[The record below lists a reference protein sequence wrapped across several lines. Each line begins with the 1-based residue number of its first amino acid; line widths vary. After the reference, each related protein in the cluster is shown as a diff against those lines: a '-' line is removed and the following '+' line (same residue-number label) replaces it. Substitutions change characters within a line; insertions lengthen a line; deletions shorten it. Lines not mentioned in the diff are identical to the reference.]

1 MVRIIVG
8 DALEALRGLPDGS
21 VHCCVTSPP
30 YWGLRS
36 YQGDAGMIGLEPTFE
51 AHLANL
57 VSMFREVRRV
67 LRDDGTCWLNYG
79 DAYAGAP
86 SGGSSPDGDRKGRAD
101 TARRKTGKS
110 GRSWKPKDLMMM
122 PARVA
127 MALQAD
133 GTPDKAALDVLD
145 RVWDRLAASYG
156 SRDLPRW
163 VVEALNDLENEY
175 LAKASD
181 GGSWW
186 IRSELIW
193 QKPNPMPESVRDRP
207 TSSHEKVY
215 LMTKSGS
222 ALYWTNPNYHGVRTQ
237 PEPDYVYDV
246 KTRKRRN
253 LWVGHSY
260 FYDADAVRTPSDDWH
275 GGCFNPLAPEVQT
288 KRKEAVTRIPPEKQA
303 GANLR
308 NVMKVATHAFRE
320 AHFATFPPKL
330 IEPFIKA
337 GTSAHGCCADC
348 GAGWVRVVETTLLTK
363 GRGVTYTDR
372 AREIDT
378 EDYGWRPSCECEADT
393 VPATVLD
400 PFAGAGTTGLV
411 ADRLGRDAILI
422 EISPEYAEMAAK
434 RIRGDNPMFT
444 SVEVT

>member
-36 YQGDAGMIGLEPTFE
+36 YLGDPGMIGLEPTFE

-57 VSMFREVRRV
+57 VAVFREVRRV
-67 LRDDGTCWLNYG
+67 LRDDGCAFVNYG
-79 DAYAGAP
+79 DAYWP
-86 SGGSSPDGDRKGRAD
+86 GGPNNFG
-101 TARRKTGKS
+101 
-110 GRSWKPKDLMMM
+110 WKAKDLMDM
-122 PARVA
+122 PGLVSGALMRDGWWRRSA
-127 MALQAD
+127 M
-133 GTPDKAALDVLD
+133 V
-145 RVWDRLAASYG
+145 
-156 SRDLPRW
+156 
-163 VVEALNDLENEY
+163 
-175 LAKASD
+175 
-181 GGSWW
+181 
-186 IRSELIW
+186 W
-193 QKPNPMPESVRDRP
+193 QKPNAMPESVRDRP
-207 TSSHEKVY
+207 TSSYEMVY
-215 LMTKSGS
+215 LLGKSG
-222 ALYWTNPNYHGVRTQ
+222 AATYWTNPNYHGVRTQ

-260 FYDADAVRTPSDDWH
+260 FYDADAVRVAFTPYRENKD
-275 GGCFNPLAPEVQT
+275 GTKYNPMTSGLEGRPRNTVVDS
-288 KRKEAVTRIPPEKQA
+288 KPRVKNPA
-303 GANLR
+303 GANLRNVLEVPETPVKQRGHDRVHEGFRDRWDGMTKAEQQAGGASMR

-337 GTSAHGCCADC
+337 GTSEKGCCADC
-348 GAGWVRVVETTLLTK
+348 GAGWVRVVETEFVELAKRKPTRKALQNADMADVNSRGKMGYNATETL
-363 GRGVTYTDR
+363 
-372 AREIDT
+372 
-378 EDYGWRPSCECEADT
+378 GWRPSCECEADT

-400 PFAGAGTTGLV
+400 CFAGAGTTGLV